1 MKLDDVL
8 ASNPA
13 AEVKLIFPV
22 PDVGLSPIAALLLVQ
37 LNTAPAVPEKLTV
50 TGCPEQT
57 LTLAGAVIVGV
68 AFTVSTTGVRVVL
81 VHPVAGSRV
90 SA

>member
-1 MKLDDVL
+1 MDEALK
-8 ASNPA
+8 SNPA
-13 AEVKLIFPV
+13 DDIKLIFPV
-22 PDVGLSPIAALLLVQ
+22 PDVGLRPIAGLLLVQ
-37 LNTAPAVPEKLTV
+37 LNMAPAVPEKLTL

-81 VHPVAGSRV
+81 IHPVDGSRV